1 MSENINWYTFIDAME
16 PLSQGDVLFNCPVF
30 FPDPNVDYTKLSDPA
45 KITMYTEEK
54 DVIVIT
60 QSCDIERLV
69 DAIKIPFNEK
79 DKVAQERFINIAKT
93 GIVLCPLA
101 NLREV
106 PSKRLSSLSD
116 NKIGNLHLLNE
127 YHEEGKQ
134 LIDFLVVDFSTT
146 YTVPFGVLVNWI
158 KSKGEARPR
167 LKSPFLELM
176 AQRYGFRYMR
186 VALETNSNIKLDRLN
201 IRKKEL
207 NAKSLAT

>member
-1 MSENINWYTFIDAME
+1 MSENINWYTFVDTME
-16 PLSQGDVLFNCPVF
+16 PLAQGDVLFTCPVF

-69 DAIKIPFNEK
+69 DAINIPFSGK
-79 DKVAQERFINIAKT
+79 DEEAQERFINIAKT
-93 GIVLCPLA
+93 GIVLCPLV
-101 NLREV
+101 NLENV
-106 PSKRLSSLSD
+106 PTKRLASLSD

-127 YHEEGKQ
+127 YQEEGKQ

-146 YTVPFGVLVNWI
+146 YTVPFGVLMNWI
-158 KSKGEARPR
+158 QSKGENRPR
-167 LKSPFLELM
+167 LNSPFLELL

-186 VALETNSNIKLDRLN
+186 VALETNSSIKSDRLN

-207 NAKSLAT
+207 DVKSLAT